1 MKKKNNI
8 HNNIDWNMFLEEDRK
23 EKINDKL
30 QDILKKIPTNQPKNL
45 WNTTLLV
52 NSL

>member
-8 HNNIDWNMFLEEDRK
+8 HNNIDWDMFLEEDVK
-23 EKINDKL
+23 DKLNDKL
-30 QDILKKIPTNQPKNL
+30 QDMLTKNHTYQPRNL
-45 WNTTLLV
+45 WSTTLLV